1 MDEWMDK
8 WVNGFL
14 TSGNKLKIF
23 RLNAVMKYMVKLFAC
38 NLLT

>member
-1 MDEWMDK
+1 MDK

-23 RLNAVMKYMVKLFAC
+23 RLNAVMKYIS
-38 NLLT
+38 T